1 MTDEELRALVVSN
14 AQAIANNTRS
24 IEQLNHSIEQLNQKT
39 ASLDRQLSLL
49 TQQVQ
54 TMANSQISSDLR
66 MVQAERNIQGIY
78 DILQAYARE
87 QDARSQ
93 LINQQIQ
100 ALIDERRRV

>member
-1 MTDEELRALVVSN
+1 MTDDELKGLVASNARAIESN
-14 AQAIANNTRS
+14 AQAIENNARA
-24 IEQLNHSIEQLNQKT
+24 IDKLHQKT
-39 ASLDRQLSLL
+39 TSIDNQLVLL

-54 TMANSQISSDLR
+54 TMASTQASSDIR
-66 MVQAERNIQGIY
+66 MIQAERNIQGIY

-100 ALIDERRRV
+100 ALIDERRRS

>member
-1 MTDEELRALVVSN
+1 MTDDELKALVASN
-14 AQAIANNTRS
+14 ARAIDRLTHRIDQVAHTVEQVTHKTDS
-24 IEQLNHSIEQLNQKT
+24 I
-39 ASLDRQLSLL
+39 DRQLSLL

-54 TMANSQISSDLR
+54 SLANSQAGSDMR
-66 MVQAERNIQGIY
+66 MIQAERNIQGIY

-100 ALIDERRRV
+100 ALIDERRRS